1 MKKITLLLSA
11 LLIFGLAFGQV
22 KKYPP
27 KVIII
32 GVGEKNPTFNEAQF
46 PHIKFYYTPELIP
59 ANEKINEAEGAM
71 ASLMDGATILHK
83 GKPEFVR
90 NYWNLIC
97 SNKTFLLFDKESRC
111 YTIGPDLLHRGD
123 DINQAV
129 CSNDKPLGDNVK
141 AIIKK
146 EKTVK
151 QNKKPIDLEQPD
163 DIYDDVSVSFKNYYK
178 KFKKTMVGNKLPDF
192 EVVDVEGNA
201 TTINTVINNEPTLI
215 LFFNLPKNLDVNKFK
230 DLSKEKNVGK
240 FATSIL
246 SGNAGVSLSQVFL
259 EIESQIFKYDARE
272 K

>member
-11 LLIFGLAFGQV
+11 LFLFGVTFGQV

-46 PHIKFYYTPELIP
+46 PHIKFYYTPKLKP
-59 ANEKINEAEGAM
+59 ANESISEAGNA
-71 ASLMDGATILHK
+71 ALSLLESNHIYK
-83 GKPEFVR
+83 GEPEFVR
-90 NYWNLIC
+90 NYWNLIS
-97 SNKTFLLFDKESRC
+97 SNKTFMLFDKESRC
-111 YTIGPDLLHRGD
+111 YTIGPDLLRRSN
-123 DINQAV
+123 DINNAI
-129 CSNDKPLGDNVK
+129 CSNDKTLGDNVK
-141 AIIKK
+141 AVIKK

-151 QNKKPIDLEQPD
+151 QNKKSIDLVQPD
-163 DIYDDVSVSFKNYYK
+163 NIYDDVSISIKNYYK
-178 KFKKTMVGNKLPDF
+178 KFRKTMVGNKLPDF
-192 EVVDVEGNA
+192 NIVDVKGNP
-201 TTINTVINNEPTLI
+201 TTINAVINNEPTLV
-215 LFFNLPKNLDVNKFK
+215 LFFELPKNLDVNKYK

-246 SGNAGVSLSQVFL
+246 SGNAAASLDQIFL